1 MKDVVRML
9 GHLALGT
16 RLKRLGDRLQAQ
28 TQVILDDA
36 GVPVPASHLPALM
49 ALNERGALTIGDLSR
64 ALGVTQPGV
73 TRMTATLEA
82 LGLVRS
88 GAAEDDGRAR
98 VVALTTAG
106 RQLLVRLRRRTFP
119 VVEAAVR
126 EACDDDSGRFLA
138 QLASLEDALEETPLA
153 ARAGRGVPGARR
165 HA

>member
-1 MKDVVRML
+1 MKDVVRIL

-28 TQVILDDA
+28 TQVILDET
-36 GVPVPASHLPALM
+36 GVPVPASHLPSLM
-49 ALNERGALTIGDLSR
+49 ALNEGGAMTIGDLSR

-82 LGLVRS
+82 LGMVRS

-98 VVALTTAG
+98 VVALSPSG
-106 RQLLVRLRRRTFP
+106 RQLLVRLRRRVFP
-119 VVEAAVR
+119 AVESAVR

-138 QLASLEDALEETPLA
+138 QLARLEDALEEMPLA
-153 ARAGRGVPGARR
+153 DRVVRVAPGARR